1 MVLPKKED
9 TETHVLNPW
18 TFGPKFHV
26 CKGRLNPDTY
36 QLSCEKISKF
46 LSGHVQHDYYI
57 SEMEDKT
64 LIMVYD
70 GDVLD
75 FVVF

>member
-1 MVLPKKED
+1 VQ
-9 TETHVLNPW
+9 
-18 TFGPKFHV
+18 GRIR
-26 CKGRLNPDTY
+26 RLNPDTY
-36 QLSCEKISKF
+36 QLSCEKISMF